1 MKIFTWN
8 CLGLGQPRT
17 VQELERLLRA
27 HRPQLLFLFETRHNK
42 ATLDSLHWRLGL
54 KHCVSF
60 IDEGKGGGVALFW
73 DKSIEVELFKINSR
87 VIDVMIHDQ
96 QKNMKWR
103 STFVY
108 GEPCRHQRYL

>member
-1 MKIFTWN
+1 M
-8 CLGLGQPRT
+8 L
-17 VQELERLLRA
+17 
-27 HRPQLLFLFETRHNK
+27 
-42 ATLDSLHWRLGL
+42 LDSLRWRLGL

-73 DKSIEVELFKINSR
+73 DESIEVELFKINSR
-87 VIDVMIHDQ
+87 IIVVMIHDQ

-108 GEPCRHQRYL
+108 GEPRKHRKYLMWDLLKKNETYAKYSMTYVGRLQ